1 MESAQCTVVRL
12 SSTAEQPAYP
22 KVQTDRGGW
31 IKFGAD
37 NLFPQEIIALN
48 GKSPVNSSI
57 VDSTVTYVCGKGVR
71 DSSSHADSYVGVPNS
86 GETWDELIE
95 KIARDYKLFGGFYL
109 QVIVNRGGTT
119 VSLFHQDYS
128 SVRIGRITDTGRPLT
143 FRISNDWTK
152 TFGKY
157 KPLEL
162 PVWPGSIQEAKKG
175 ENYVYHHWDYSPGL
189 HYYSLPKYWP
199 AADYIRADGLL
210 GPFYKNSIRNG
221 FTPSVVIS
229 MPSNPDEE
237 AKADFQ
243 RKMEGAFSGPQGA
256 SNIIVLWGENDTVK
270 PQITPFNASAN
281 ADIYNNVEGIIF
293 QKIVSAHR
301 LSSPTLAG
309 VSGGGNLSGNA
320 AEIIDAYV
328 LYNYTVIAQL
338 RRNILDHLNRFTKI
352 NRTSPLIIDDLDVVD
367 KMQEQE
373 QGGETSQEEKSSGEG
388 STEPSPAEEPV
399 KMSATLR
406 KRSTLRKLL
415 QQLHKYIRRIP
426 KPVGGYRYIY
436 KESGSGHP
444 ARATRDKKS
453 DKTTQDTPSE
463 QDASPSKPQSE
474 TSKLRHKY
482 YNQMAHL
489 KSKRVKKT
497 LKDGQEIYVTWE
509 KDCIEHLYSDTFG
522 RAKGFGKED
531 LKNLDKALQKSTHVD
546 TAPGDPKKKNKC
558 WMFYYFKDATRELY
572 YNVGERRRMKKDGQI
587 RKRYVLYS
595 VTDKIKKET

>member
-352 NRTSPLIIDDLDVVD
+352 NRTSPLVIDDLDVVD
-367 KMQEQE
+367 KMQE
-373 QGGETSQEEKSSGEG
+373 QGGETSQEEKSSGEV

-426 KPVGGYRYIY
+426 KPGGGYRYIY
-436 KESGSGHP
+436 KESGADRTPKTSG
-444 ARATRDKKS
+444 DK
-453 DKTTQDTPSE
+453 
-463 QDASPSKPQSE
+463 SPRKETGTE
-474 TSKLRHKY
+474 TSDPGDPSAGRSPAARLRAKY
-482 YNQMAHL
+482 LGEMRPLL
-489 KSKRVKKT
+489 KKKVTQTINGKPVKIGFTVKGN
-497 LKDGQEIYVTWE
+497 KHI
-509 KDCIEHLYSDTFG
+509 YSDTLG
-522 RAKGFGKED
+522 RAKELKKSD
-531 LKNLDKALQKSTHVD
+531 LKNLDKALAKASYIKSAAVD
-546 TAPGDPKKKNKC
+546 KLRKDTISR
-558 WMFYYFKDATRELY
+558 FHYFKDSEKKLY
-572 YNVGERRRMKKDGQI
+572 YNVGEINRITQYGRRI
-587 RKRYVLYS
+587 PAYFLYS
-595 VTDKIKKET
+595 VTKSLKQ